1 VIVAEDPATR
11 PPRAVEPPAE
21 LFKFPPNRVAVLFAL
36 MEQRMLKRALTVV
49 VSVFLWT
56 PLGAQTLEGAQVHE
70 SSIDYTDT
78 SNRDDS

>member
-1 VIVAEDPATR
+1 
-11 PPRAVEPPAE
+11 
-21 LFKFPPNRVAVLFAL
+21 

>member
-1 VIVAEDPATR
+1 MIVAEDPATR

-49 VSVFLWT
+49 VSVFLWA
-56 PLGAQTLEGAQVHE
+56 PLGAQTLGTITGGVKDSSGAT
-70 SSIDYTDT
+70 IPG
-78 SNRDDS
+78 RAG